1 MQKIGIN
8 FLQSTHRRPPYT
20 LPATLP
26 VTRIFFYYPTRT
38 LPEVK
43 KPYPSQPG
51 QETIFKSTA
60 NTHKIFISVG
70 GLVHQAE
77 FFMDEVLNNA
87 RPDLCECDANG
98 DEDDPDGRHGA
109 PDHRAA
115 LHGERLCGRVC
126 SAA

>member
-1 MQKIGIN
+1 MK
-8 FLQSTHRRPPYT
+8 LT
-20 LPATLP
+20 LTATGG
-26 VTRIFFYYPTRT
+26 VICTRG
-38 LPEVK
+38 K
-43 KPYPSQPG
+43 KVGNHDSSQ
-51 QETIFKSTA
+51 EAIFKSTA
-60 NTHKIFISVG
+60 NTHKIFVSVG

-87 RPDLCECDANG
+87 RPDLCESDANG
-98 DEDDPDGRHGA
+98 NEDDPDGRDGT